1 MLRHGLAMLLSLV
14 ASGALAQDLSFLLI
28 NSTSYPISEL
38 HLSPPN
44 LNFWGR
50 NSLMPPP
57 LKVGESRQVAV
68 APYATECIQDVR
80 VVFAN
85 NASSAIWQGLNIC
98 GLTKLRL
105 FFDAT
110 SGITTAQYD

>member
-1 MLRHGLAMLLSLV
+1 MLRHGLVILLSL
-14 ASGALAQDLSFLLI
+14 STGGAFAQDLSFLLI

-44 LNFWGR
+44 LNYWGR

-57 LKVGESRQVAV
+57 LKVGESRVVAV
-68 APYATECIQDVR
+68 APYANECIQDVR

-85 NASSAIWQGLNIC
+85 NASLAVWQGLNIC
-98 GLTKLRL
+98 GLQKLRL
-105 FFDAT
+105 FFDAM